1 MSRRGSRLLDRGNE
15 ELTIYPV
22 VSVTDMLGNTTS
34 QPDNNN
40 PLTMMVNVSTD
51 RQTSA
56 EIVGQLDVKVL
67 KISFRKY
74 PPDVDENTFSPASY
88 DRLVLRGEEWDT
100 AQPPVWSNVSRA
112 TSHYALIIHSRNRKV
127 A

>member
-1 MSRRGSRLLDRGNE
+1 MSRRGSKLLDRGNE

-22 VSVTDMLGNTTS
+22 VSVTDLLGNTTNR
-34 QPDNNN
+34 PDNDN

-56 EIVGQLDVKVL
+56 EIVGQLDVKIL

-74 PPDVDENTFSPASY
+74 PSEVSEDTFSPTSY
-88 DRLVLRGEEWDT
+88 DRLVLRGEEWDA
-100 AQPPVWSNVSRA
+100 AQPPAWTNVSRA
-112 TSHYALIIHSRNRKV
+112 TSHYMLILHSRNRKV
-127 A
+127 V